1 MEQLFP
7 FSGTSRYFEQI
18 NVFFFFVLFLLFFLN
33 GVMERLHFWSRS
45 NEIRMDSWTPSFLFT
60 P

>member
-18 NVFFFFVLFLLFFLN
+18 NVFFFFVLFLFVFFKWSN
-33 GVMERLHFWSRS
+33 GM
-45 NEIRMDSWTPSFLFT
+45 ITFLEQE
-60 P
+60 

>member
-18 NVFFFFVLFLLFFLN
+18 SVFFLFCFVFVVFFKWSNGMITFL
-33 GVMERLHFWSRS
+33 EQ
-45 NEIRMDSWTPSFLFT
+45 EY
-60 P
+60 

>member
-18 NVFFFFVLFLLFFLN
+18 NVFFFFVLFLLFLLN
-33 GVMERLHFWSRS
+33 GVM
-45 NEIRMDSWTPSFLFT
+45 D
-60 P
+60 